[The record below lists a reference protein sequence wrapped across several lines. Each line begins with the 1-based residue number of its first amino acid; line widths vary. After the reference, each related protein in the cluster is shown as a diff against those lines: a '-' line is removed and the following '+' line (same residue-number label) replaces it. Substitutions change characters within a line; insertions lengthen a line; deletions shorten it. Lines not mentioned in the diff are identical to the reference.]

1 MYADV
6 TNSFVK
12 SCYFSAEVSTSA
24 VFIYRD
30 EDCYGH
36 SGSFS
41 ADIAVWIRTVADAP
55 RGAFLFKAGDGACPC
70 AAFLRVLSQG
80 AVP

>member
-6 TNSFVK
+6 KNYFVK
-12 SCYFSAEVSTSA
+12 SRYFSAEVSTSA
-24 VFIYRD
+24 VFIYGD
-30 EDCYGH
+30 EGSYGH

-41 ADIAVWIRTVADAP
+41 ADTAGRVRTLADAP

>member
-6 TNSFVK
+6 KNYFVK
-12 SCYFSAEVSTSA
+12 SCYFSAEVFTSA
-24 VFIYRD
+24 VFIYGN
-30 EDCYGH
+30 EDNYGH

-41 ADIAVWIRTVADAP
+41 AGIDGGIRDLADAP
-55 RGAFLFKAGDGACPC
+55 RGAFLFKAGDGACPR

-80 AVP
+80 AVS

>member
-6 TNSFVK
+6 KNYFVK
-12 SCYFSAEVSTSA
+12 SCYFSAEVFTSA
-24 VFIYRD
+24 VFIYGN
-30 EDCYGH
+30 EDNYGH

-41 ADIAVWIRTVADAP
+41 AGIDGGIRDFADAP
-55 RGAFLFKAGDGACPC
+55 RGAFLFRMVDGACAR

-80 AVP
+80 AVS